1 VRNLRNPLAVASL
14 ALLAALA
21 AGCGGDDSSTAS
33 DPAGDAPT
41 TSAGTPAASDGVT
54 DPASEDPGL
63 VVTDGI
69 TPDDLVACL
78 TGAGL
83 DAVLSDSTPLGVEV
97 PVAEIELSGMTGYS
111 EDTEQGGYLYVFAD
125 PATAQEQA
133 SIVTLG
139 GTDNA
144 DNSRFA
150 IHQNVVRALSIIV
163 SEAEPSADEQAL
175 FGCLPPADQGGGEG

>member
-1 VRNLRNPLAVASL
+1 MRILHNPLAVASL

-21 AGCGGDDSSTAS
+21 TGCGGDDSSTAS

-41 TSAGTPAASDGVT
+41 TPASSPAASDDGSE
-54 DPASEDPGL
+54 PASEDPGL

-83 DAVLSDSTPLGVEV
+83 DAELSDATPLGVEV
-97 PVAEIELSGMTGYS
+97 PVAEIELSAMTDYS
-111 EDTEQGGYLYVFAD
+111 GDTGQGGYLYVFAD
-125 PATAQEQA
+125 PATAQDQA

-139 GTDNA
+139 GTDDP

-150 IHQNVVRALSIIV
+150 IHENVVRALSIIV
-163 SEAEPSADEQAL
+163 SEAAPSPDEQAL
-175 FGCLPPADQGGGEG
+175 FGCLPPATQGGEG